1 MHTACS
7 MLHACHMLHCMNF
20 NTDVKPTSCTACRH
34 QNRTS
39 MYGLLGSL
47 LKQISRQ
54 PDEALNSP
62 Q

>member
-1 MHTACS
+1 MGACS
-7 MLHACHMLHCMNF
+7 VLHACHIKHCMKSI
-20 NTDVKPTSCTACRH
+20 TDVKPTSCTVCKH

-47 LKQISRQ
+47 LKQTSRQ
-54 PDEALNSP
+54 PGEALNSP